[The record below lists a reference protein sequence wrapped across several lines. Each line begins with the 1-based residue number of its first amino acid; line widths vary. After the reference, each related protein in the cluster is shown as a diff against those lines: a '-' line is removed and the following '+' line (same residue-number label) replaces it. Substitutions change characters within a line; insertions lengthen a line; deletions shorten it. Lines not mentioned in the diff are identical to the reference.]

1 MGKKRLKHKIK
12 AKKWHCSK
20 KSVYAPPF
28 EEITGK
34 LQHFANTSRQCLMKS
49 MYSGRSAADSRLSTC
64 DSMRS
69 KQLVFVSQ
77 DVENRVEESDIL
89 SEE

>member
-1 MGKKRLKHKIK
+1 MASLQK
-12 AKKWHCSK
+12 K
-20 KSVYAPPF
+20 KSVYALQF

-49 MYSGRSAADSRLSTC
+49 MNSRKSAADLCLSTC

-69 KQLVFVSQ
+69 NQLVFVSQ
-77 DVENRVEESDIL
+77 DS
-89 SEE
+89 